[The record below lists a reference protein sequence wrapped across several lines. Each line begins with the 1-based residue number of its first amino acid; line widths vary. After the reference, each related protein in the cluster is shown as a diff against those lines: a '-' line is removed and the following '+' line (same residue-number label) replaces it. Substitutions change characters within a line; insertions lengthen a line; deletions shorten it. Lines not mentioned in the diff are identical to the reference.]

1 MDRRPARVAPLVGS
15 APPALQG
22 GRGDA
27 DVRNVA
33 DFRRTE
39 SRLSSS
45 TASGRS
51 GPPFEDIGWDSP
63 SIGPDPVGA
72 PATSDAL
79 AAPRPTIVAEPT
91 VVPIERK
98 TGRPRLVV
106 VVIVTLAAFSLA
118 LGVVVLLL
126 GGGRAKT
133 SPTSGEET
141 TCDDPGAILGSHPT
155 AEGIFQTDLIHALP
169 CAFSS
174 TAWEPAGSQ
183 NLVVYLAPLNA
194 HTRSVAEAI
203 IAKDPVPGLASI
215 TLKQGEQS
223 FSRGE
228 EQQSAISRPSPA
240 ARSSS
245 PHSTDMGW

>member
-1 MDRRPARVAPLVGS
+1 
-15 APPALQG
+15 
-22 GRGDA
+22 
-27 DVRNVA
+27 
-33 DFRRTE
+33 
-39 SRLSSS
+39 
-45 TASGRS
+45 
-51 GPPFEDIGWDSP
+51 
-63 SIGPDPVGA
+63 
-72 PATSDAL
+72 
-79 AAPRPTIVAEPT
+79 
-91 VVPIERK
+91 
-98 TGRPRLVV
+98 V

-228 EQQSAISRPSPA
+228 EQQSAISRTIPRGTQFESSLDRYGVVTVEIYGHPVSDTSIIAASHVPGYQAEPVIVHVKKPIMFCPGSPGCPSE
-240 ARSSS
+240 SLGS
-245 PHSTDMGW
+245 